1 LSGLRSPA
9 ESIKERG
16 NMTGA
21 HYDELAVTYGTM
33 DALATELGNQA
44 KKLEED
50 LEALRQAVLNVSSGW
65 GGEAF
70 NAFQGKSDEWNRHAR
85 GIHSALV
92 QIAQRVH
99 AAGGD
104 YRAGDLKGA
113 SYFQ

>member
-1 LSGLRSPA
+1 MSGV
-9 ESIKERG
+9 
-16 NMTGA
+16 

-33 DALATELGNQA
+33 DALATELGDQA

-70 NAFQGKSDEWNRHAR
+70 QAFQGKSEEWNKHAR
-85 GIHSALV
+85 GIHAALV
-92 QIAQRVH
+92 QISQKVH
-99 AAGGD
+99 TAGGD
-104 YRAGDLKGA
+104 YRGGDLKGA